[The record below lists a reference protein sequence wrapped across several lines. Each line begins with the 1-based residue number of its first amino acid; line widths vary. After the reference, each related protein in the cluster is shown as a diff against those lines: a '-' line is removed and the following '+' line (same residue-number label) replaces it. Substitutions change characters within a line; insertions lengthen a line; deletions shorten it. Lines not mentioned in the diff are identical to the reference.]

1 MTKSRRSGFLNM
13 VNLFLY
19 YYRAEAEQ
27 NDYAAIKHTVEP
39 VEHAAVSGKQIA
51 HILYAALAL
60 YRALEEI
67 AYLAHNG
74 RTQTY

>member
-1 MTKSRRSGFLNM
+1 M

-39 VEHAAVSGKQIA
+39 VEHAAVSGQTVA
-51 HILYAALAL
+51 HILNTAFALD
-60 YRALEEI
+60 RAPEKV
-67 AYLAHNG
+67 AYLAG
-74 RTQTY
+74 YRSEQTH